1 MAYAVPRA
9 VTEAF
14 YKVYAAREIEKIAA
28 FLHDDVEWTISGP
41 VDVLPFCGVHRGKAD
56 VLDLI
61 KRRVPEVIRVFSF
74 LPDEFLVEGDQVAT
88 LNRLSARRTDDGR
101 VISYRVAN
109 FIRFRDDKVIENL
122 SLLDSFD
129 VVEQVLGHSRA
140 GHDGQLADEDD
151 LVAV

>member
-9 VTEAF
+9 VAQTF
-14 YKVYAAREIEKIAA
+14 YNVYAAREIEKIAA

-61 KRRVPEVIRVFSF
+61 KRRVPEVLRVFSF
-74 LPDEFLVEGDQVAT
+74 LPDEFLVEDDQVAT

-129 VVEQVLGHSRA
+129 AVEQLLGHSLSV
-140 GHDGQLADEDD
+140 HDGEPADEGY

>member
-9 VTEAF
+9 VAEAF

-28 FLHDDVEWTISGP
+28 FLHDDVQWTISGP

-61 KRRVPEVIRVFSF
+61 KRRVPEVLRVFSF

-129 VVEQVLGHSRA
+129 AVEQVLGHSLA
-140 GHDGQLADEDD
+140 VHDGQTTDEDD

>member
-9 VTEAF
+9 VAEAF

-28 FLHDDVEWTISGP
+28 FLHDDVQWTISGP

-129 VVEQVLGHSRA
+129 AVEQLLGHSLA
-140 GHDGQLADEDD
+140 VHDGEPADEGY

>member
-9 VTEAF
+9 VAETF

-28 FLHDDVEWTISGP
+28 FLHDDVQWTISGP

-88 LNRLSARRTDDGR
+88 LNRVSARRTDDGR

-129 VVEQVLGHSRA
+129 AVEQLLGHSLA
-140 GHDGQLADEDD
+140 VHDGEPADEGY

>member
-9 VTEAF
+9 VAEAF

-28 FLHDDVEWTISGP
+28 FLHDDVQWTISGP

-61 KRRVPEVIRVFSF
+61 KRRVPEVLRVFSF

-129 VVEQVLGHSRA
+129 AVEQLLGHSLA
-140 GHDGQLADEDD
+140 VMHGEPADEGY
-151 LVAV
+151 L